1 VFISLLDPLA
11 HAPVWDAY
19 LVELRPVDPE
29 SKPFVE
35 AYGVGL
41 SVKVYLRESQFCG
54 LVHEMAH
61 YPAADPAAAVLRQHC
76 DAPDLARRLQ
86 PAGADCITFRGAG
99 EHVPAHRIGVVPF
112 VGLRDALL
120 DDKNGPPH
128 ALDGRAVFLPG
139 RAVDYDS
146 RRRRTIRHRGPAW
159 RRGRCNLPG

>member
-11 HAPVWDAY
+11 HTPVWDAY

-29 SKPFVE
+29 SQPFVE

-61 YPAADPAAAVLRQHC
+61 YPAADPFTTVLRQYC
-76 DAPDLARRLQ
+76 DAPDLARRLE
-86 PAGADCITFRGAG
+86 PARADCVTFCGAR

-112 VGLRDALL
+112 VGLGNALL
-120 DDKNGPPH
+120 DDEYGPPN

-139 RAVDYDS
+139 RTVDHDS
-146 RRRRTIRHRGPAW
+146 
-159 RRGRCNLPG
+159 